1 MSLPIDYVQRVYA
14 GVLGKIIGVYLGR
27 PIEGWTYQKITERF
41 GQIEYYVHDQLYLPL
56 VVTDDDIA
64 GTFTF
69 LRALPD
75 YGNSPDLAPEQI
87 GQTWLN
93 YIVENRT
100 ILWWGGLGNSAEH
113 TAFLRLKN
121 GILPPESGSMAVNG
135 PVITQQIGAQIFIDG
150 WAMVSPGDP
159 ERAAD
164 FARRAASVSHDGEAL
179 YAAQLLAAMEAQAFV
194 CDDLGDLLDIGLGQ
208 IPKDSLIYRLV
219 NDLRGWR
226 AGEENW
232 RVTRAKIETHY
243 GYHRF
248 PGVCHVV
255 PNHALIHL
263 ALLYGKNDFQK
274 SLMIVNTSGWDTD
287 CNSGNVGCLLGIKNG
302 LKGIDGTVDWRGPVA
317 DRLYLSTADGGR
329 AISDAVRETYEI
341 VNIGRSLHGQEALQP
356 KGGARFHFELPGSLQ
371 GFHTEVENGAISATL
386 EIVPGH
392 SQVGERSLMLTL
404 HSNGAAGSV
413 RMGTYTFIPPEAI
426 QMPGYSLLACPT
438 LYPGQKL
445 RARLSCDS
453 ESSQSVA
460 VRLYAKYYGEDD
472 TPIISRGPDVIL
484 EPAQNKD
491 LEWVVPD
498 LGGQPIFEVGV
509 EIRTENPATAKIYLD
524 FLTWE
529 GSPSLDLKKPVRG
542 GSMWRRAWVNAVDI
556 WDSHWPE
563 AYRLVQNDG
572 IGLIIQGTRD
582 WQDYRAE
589 ATITPHLVLGTG
601 VAVRVQGLRR
611 YYAFLLRRSGSLQ
624 LIKELDGQK
633 VLAECD
639 IHFEE
644 EKGYSFRLQISGVH
658 LQAWLDGR
666 LRFDVRDEENWL
678 VGGGVALVCEEGCM
692 SCERVLVSRAVD
704 DTETAARSV

>member
-27 PIEGWTYQKITERF
+27 PIEGWTYEKITKRF
-41 GQIEYYVHDQLYLPL
+41 GQIEYYVHDQLHLPL

-64 GTFTF
+64 GMFTF

-75 YGNSPDLAPEQI
+75 YGNSPDLTPEQI

-121 GILPPESGSMAVNG
+121 GILPPQSGSIAVNG
-135 PVITQQIGAQIFIDG
+135 PVIPQQIGAQIFIDG

-164 FARRAASVSHDGEAL
+164 FARRAASVSHDGEAV

-194 CDDLGDLLDIGLGQ
+194 CDDLGELLDIGLGQ

-219 NDLRGWR
+219 NDLRDWR
-226 AGEENW
+226 AGEEDW
-232 RVTRAKIETHY
+232 RATRAKIETHY

-263 ALLYGKNDFQK
+263 ALLYGENDFQK

-302 LKGIDGTVDWRGPVA
+302 LKGIDGAVDWRGPVA

-329 AISDAVRETYEI
+329 AVSDALRETYEI
-341 VNIGRSLHGQEALQP
+341 VNIGRSLQGHEALQP

-386 EIVPGH
+386 ENVPGH
-392 SQVGERSLMLTL
+392 SLAGERSLMLTL
-404 HSNGAAGSV
+404 HSNGNPGWV
-413 RMGTYTFIPPEAI
+413 RMGTYTFSPPEAI
-426 QMPGYSLLACPT
+426 QMPGYALLASPA
-438 LYPGQKL
+438 LYPGQNL
-445 RARLSCDS
+445 HARLSADPDN
-453 ESSQSVA
+453 SQSLTV
-460 VRLYAKYYGEDD
+460 VLFVKHYGEGD
-472 TPIISRGPDVIL
+472 TPIVLRGPDMVL
-484 EPAQNKD
+484 EPAEEKD
-491 LEWVVPD
+491 LIWEVPD

-509 EIRTENPATAKIYLD
+509 EIRTENLATAKTYLD
-524 FLTWE
+524 LLTWE
-529 GSPSLDLKKPVRG
+529 SSPSLELKRPKG
-542 GSMWRRAWVNAVDI
+542 SGSMWRRAWVDAMDG

-563 AYRLVQNDG
+563 AYRLVQNQG
-572 IGLIIQGTRD
+572 VGLIIQGTRE
-582 WQDYRAE
+582 WKDYRAE
-589 ATITPHLVLGTG
+589 ATITTHLVSATG
-601 VAVRVQGLRR
+601 IAVRVQGLKR
-611 YYAFLLRRSGSLQ
+611 YYALLLRRSGKLQ
-624 LIKELDGQK
+624 LIKELDGQN
-633 VLAECD
+633 VLAERD
-639 IHFEE
+639 IPFEE
-644 EKGYSFRLQISGVH
+644 EKGYLFRLQTSGVH
-658 LQAWLDGR
+658 LQAWLDGE
-666 LRFDVRDEENWL
+666 LRFDLRDEENPL
-678 VGGGVALVCEEGCM
+678 TGGGVALICEEGCI
-692 SCERVLVSRAVD
+692 SCEQVLVSRAVD
-704 DTETAARSV
+704 NTETAARSV